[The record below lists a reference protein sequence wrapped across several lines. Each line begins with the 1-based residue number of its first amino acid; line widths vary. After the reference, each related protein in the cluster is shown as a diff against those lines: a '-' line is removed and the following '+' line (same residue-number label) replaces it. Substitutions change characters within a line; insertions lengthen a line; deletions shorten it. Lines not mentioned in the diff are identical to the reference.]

1 MVFPSVPVYLDP
13 PNWQQQLNHQVG
25 GSENPQLPPFPTPP
39 GHHVGAGG
47 AGSIRDRAG
56 SVADQARLAAKVPQ
70 PEVPLKCPR
79 CESTNTKFC
88 YFNNYSLTQPRHFCK
103 TCRRYWTRG
112 GALRNVPVG
121 GGCRRNKKKKS
132 SSKPTASGERQSG
145 PNSTNA
151 VIPSEITAH
160 LPHQTPHL
168 PFMASLQ
175 SFSPYGIG
183 NNIGLNFGGIQGQ
196 IGPTSGATGQA
207 DMGFQIGTN
216 SNSDMSNAILSVRS
230 GNNQQFPFFDPTNS
244 LYPLQGEYM
253 EASPSLMVGEAQ
265 PQLLRSTSSSSRV
278 SQRAPVKM
286 ENNQQGLNLS
296 RSLLGVSDQNSQYWG
311 GNSWTDLSGLK

>member
-1 MVFPSVPVYLDP
+1 MVFPSVSVYLDP
-13 PNWQQQLNHQVG
+13 PNWQQQLNHQLVA
-25 GSENPQLPPFPTPP
+25 GSENPQLPPLRTPP
-39 GHHVGAGG
+39 NHHECPCGWK
-47 AGSIRDRAG
+47 RPKK
-56 SVADQARLAAKVPQ
+56 QEEEKQEFKVPQ
-70 PEVPLKCPR
+70 PEAPLKCPR

-121 GGCRRNKKKKS
+121 GSGRRNKKKKNRSS
-132 SSKPTASGERQSG
+132 SSKPTASSERQSG
-145 PNSTNA
+145 PNSTND

-175 SFSPYGIG
+175 SFYQYGIG
-183 NNIGLNFGGIQGQ
+183 NVGLNYGGTQGQ
-196 IGPTSGATGQA
+196 IGRTSGAIGQA
-207 DMGFQIGTN
+207 DTGIHIGT
-216 SNSDMSNAILSVRS
+216 NSDMSNAILSVGS
-230 GNNQQFPFFDPTNS
+230 GNHQQFPFFEPTNS
-244 LYPLQGEYM
+244 LYPLQTDYM
-253 EASPSLMVGEAQ
+253 EASPLMVGET
-265 PQLLRSTSSSSRV
+265 QLLRSTSSSSRV

-286 ENNQQGLNLS
+286 ENNSQGLNLS
-296 RSLLGVSDQNSQYWG
+296 RSLLGISDPNNQYWG

>member
-13 PNWQQQLNHQVG
+13 PNWQQQLNHQVD
-25 GSENPQLPPFPTPP
+25 GSENPQLPPLPTPP
-39 GHHVGAGG
+39 DHHVGAGG
-47 AGSIRDRAG
+47 AGSMADR
-56 SVADQARLAAKVPQ
+56 ARLAKAPQ
-70 PEVPLKCPR
+70 PEAPLKCPR

-112 GALRNVPVG
+112 GALRSVPVG

-132 SSKPTASGERQSG
+132 SSSTLSASAERQSG

-151 VIPSEITAH
+151 VIHSETTAH

-175 SFSPYGIG
+175 SFSQYPLG
-183 NNIGLNFGGIQGQ
+183 NIGLNFGGIQDQ
-196 IGPTSGATGQA
+196 IGPTSGSSGQA
-207 DMGFQIGTN
+207 DMGFQIGA
-216 SNSDMSNAILSVRS
+216 NSDMSNAILSARS
-230 GNNQQFPFFDPTNS
+230 GNHHQFPFFEPTNG
-244 LYPLQGEYM
+244 LYPLQSEYM
-253 EASPSLMVGEAQ
+253 EASPSMVGES
-265 PQLLRSTSSSSRV
+265 QLLRSTNSSSRV
-278 SQRAPVKM
+278 TQQAPVKV
-286 ENNQQGLNLS
+286 ENSNQGLNLS
-296 RSLLGVSDQNSQYWG
+296 RSLMGVSDQNNKYWGG